1 MDIGIIGLLSAVSVF
16 MVLIVVVLNK
26 RIDDLRADLKGDTK
40 TLQDGQSDLKGDIK
54 ALQAGQIQLIA
65 SVAWLMA
72 KAGATPDEL
81 ATLYQDPPSTDD

>member
-16 MVLIVVVLNK
+16 MVLIVLVLNK

-40 TLQDGQSDLKGDIK
+40 MLQDGQS

-81 ATLYQDPPSTDD
+81 ATLYQDPPSADD

>member
-16 MVLIVVVLNK
+16 MVLIVLVLNK
-26 RIDDLRADLKGDTK
+26 RIDDLRTDLKGDTK
-40 TLQDGQSDLKGDIK
+40 T
-54 ALQAGQIQLIA
+54 LQAGQIQLIA

>member
-40 TLQDGQSDLKGDIK
+40 TLQ
-54 ALQAGQIQLIA
+54 AGQIQLMA

>member
-16 MVLIVVVLNK
+16 MVLIVLVLNK

-40 TLQDGQSDLKGDIK
+40 TLQDGQS

-81 ATLYQDPPSTDD
+81 AALYQDPPSTDD